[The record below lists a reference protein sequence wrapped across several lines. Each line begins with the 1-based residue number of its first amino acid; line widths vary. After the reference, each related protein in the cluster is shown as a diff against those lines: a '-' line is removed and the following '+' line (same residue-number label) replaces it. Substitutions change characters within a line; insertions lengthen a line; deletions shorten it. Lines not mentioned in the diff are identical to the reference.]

1 MSNLRIHYTKPNLTS
16 FKPNQNL
23 KLCGYHMITL
33 KSIWMIT
40 WGHKDDKLI
49 KLTRA
54 KNYYNIN
61 NMKNIQQR
69 QKEGTTQFSLF
80 IERVNFPSR
89 SNKFSKVRL
98 VQMSVFNLLIVFT
111 KVRSCYITKINS
123 WNQSLISK

>member
-1 MSNLRIHYTKPNLTS
+1 
-16 FKPNQNL
+16 
-23 KLCGYHMITL
+23 
-33 KSIWMIT
+33 MIT
-40 WGHKDDKLI
+40 WDHKDDKLI

-111 KVRSCYITKINS
+111 KVRSCYITKINC
-123 WNQSLISK
+123 